1 MRTQSNQV
9 RRFAIPVKVWL
20 QRFAFW
26 LLIATAAGLMALGR
40 AETGL
45 AERLRTGISDVAT
58 PVLDLISRPVAT
70 AFEFVDRARAVI
82 QRGMVGEN
90 ARLREENAR
99 LWHWQQTARRLQQE
113 NIAMRSVLNVVAEPR
128 TTFVTARVVAD
139 SRGAFVH
146 AVLLNAGTRD
156 DVKKDLAVVNGD
168 GMVGRVVDVGI
179 RSARVLLLTDLN
191 SRVPVVVES
200 TRDPAILAGD
210 NSDRPVLNYLPV
222 NARVAPGERI
232 VTSGQGGMLPP
243 GLPIGIV
250 SEVADGIVRVQPF
263 VRWHQLEYVRVL
275 NFTLPGVLPA
285 TRLAGPAGPIR

>member
-1 MRTQSNQV
+1 MRIQTSQV

-26 LLIATAAGLMALGR
+26 LLIATAAGIMALGR
-40 AETGL
+40 TETGFT
-45 AERLRTGISDVAT
+45 ERLRMNVMDFAA

-70 AFEFVDRARAVI
+70 VSDLVDRTGAFIDTA
-82 QRGMVGEN
+82 GEN
-90 ARLREENAR
+90 ARLSEENER
-99 LWHWQQTARRLQQE
+99 LKHWRQTALRLQQE
-113 NIAMRSVLNVVAEPR
+113 NAAMRSVLNVVAEPR
-128 TTFVTARVVAD
+128 ATFVTARVIAD

-146 AVLLNAGTRD
+146 AVLLNAGARD
-156 DVKKDLAVVNGD
+156 EVKKGEAVVNGE
-168 GMVGRVVDVGI
+168 GMVGRVMDVGN

-210 NSDRPVLNYLPV
+210 NSDRPVLNYLPII
-222 NARVAPGERI
+222 ARVAVGERL

-243 GLPIGIV
+243 GLPIGVV
-250 SEVADGIVRVQPF
+250 SEVADGVVRVQPF

-275 NFTLPGVLPA
+275 NYALPGVLPA
-285 TRLAGPAGPIR
+285 TRFAGPAGSIK